1 MKLSKGSA
9 GYTRASELELL
20 TSCTASE
27 GFDVESRVVKMS
39 RALLALRRFPVRRY
53 GKTARDA

>member
-27 GFDVESRVVKMS
+27 GFDVESRVVKSS
-39 RALLALRRFPVRRY
+39 RALLALRRLPVRRY